1 MLIGIVSPYSG
12 DVERNKAYLRK
23 CMAQVLAEGHTPVAG
38 HAYLPDVL
46 DDSDPEQRQ
55 RGIRAGHDLLSICK
69 EVHVF
74 ADHGISAGMWQD
86 IRFARTVAIRV
97 IMRSVDEAD
106 Q

>member
-23 CMAQVLAEGHTPVAG
+23 CMAQVLAEGHAPVAG

-55 RGIRAGHDLLSICK
+55 RGIRAGHDLLSICN

-74 ADHGISAGMWQD
+74 ADHGISSGMWQD
-86 IRFARTVAIRV
+86 IRFAWEASIRV
-97 IMRSVDEAD
+97 IMRSAGGAD